1 MEDVADVKCLAV
13 AGLWSFWL
21 RIQFA
26 SPFKW
31 TRLSLFCFCEVLCSN
46 AVVFGSLAAVGDF
59 GECIME
65 WTSIRGMLGFGWTM
79 LLIVCLFRVRL
90 EVYFLLCA

>member
-1 MEDVADVKCLAV
+1 L
-13 AGLWSFWL
+13 
-21 RIQFA
+21 
-26 SPFKW
+26 
-31 TRLSLFCFCEVLCSN
+31 VLCLN
-46 AVVFGSLAAVGDF
+46 AVIFGSLAAGGDF
-59 GECIME
+59 GECVME

>member
-1 MEDVADVKCLAV
+1 MKCLAAV
-13 AGLWSFWL
+13 GIFIYAQL
-21 RIQFA
+21 A

-31 TRLSLFCFCEVLCSN
+31 TRLSLFCICAVLCVN
-46 AVVFGSLAAVGDF
+46 AAVFGSLAAVSDF

-79 LLIVCLFRVRL
+79 LLIGCLFRVRL
-90 EVYFLLCA
+90 EVYWWLWV